1 MMAEEKKKYNAYHL
15 GVQMSPTYFSY
26 KKPGDNGAYAMM
38 YVNYYNGMTT
48 LHFKRGITSE
58 NVLDLNC
65 YLSGGKAFELSR
77 LLEGVMARRRDAYA
91 AGQPYD
97 ESEVIKIPVTSMRS
111 GTEVS
116 VGLLVVDTEMYDGI
130 PRMRFSYTDNEK
142 QDTIEIV
149 LNARVP
155 NGQIEAKCKQN
166 LIDYADIQAFELVNV
181 LKELQDPIIPMVYRI
196 QDAAVNSITKYI
208 SACLGNRGRN
218 DSSSGY
224 QNQNNN
230 NSGGY
235 SAGGD
240 YEPF

>member
-1 MMAEEKKKYNAYHL
+1 MAEEKKKYNQYHL

-26 KKPGDNGAYAMM
+26 KKPGDNGAYAFM

-65 YLSGGKAFELSR
+65 YLNGGKAFELSR
-77 LLEGVMARRRDAYA
+77 LLEGMMARRRDAYI

-97 ESEVIKIPVTSMRS
+97 ADEVIKIPCTSLRS

-130 PRMRFSYTDNEK
+130 PRIRFSYTDNEK

-155 NGQIEAKCKQN
+155 NGQIEAKFKQN
-166 LIDYADIQAFELVNV
+166 MIDYADIQAFELVNT

-208 SACLGNRGRN
+208 SACFGNRGGRN
-218 DSSSGY
+218 DSVVTNAG
-224 QNQNNN
+224 
-230 NSGGY
+230 GGY
-235 SAGGD
+235 PTAQATED